1 MKAFSTMIKLDFSK
15 SEDGLIPAIAQD
27 WKTGEILM
35 LAYINEDSW
44 KYSLETG
51 NATYWSR
58 SRKKLWKKGE
68 SSGNVQKIKKILVD
82 CDKDTVVFKI
92 DQIGDAACHLGYRSC
107 FFRKVN
113 AKKNDLEI
121 VGELIFD
128 PADVYK

>member
-1 MKAFSTMIKLDFSK
+1 MIKLDFSK

-44 KYSLETG
+44 KFTLETG

-68 SSGNVQKIKKILVD
+68 SSGNVQKIKEVLVD
-82 CDKDTVVFKI
+82 CDEDTVVFKV

-113 AKKNDLEI
+113 MENNELE
-121 VGELIFD
+121 VLGKLIFD
-128 PADVYK
+128 PTEVYK